1 MSTSSQRH
9 EWVKAKGT
17 NISHFKFFHLRRWRK
32 CSFLLSFWKFYR
44 IYIYTQQQQSWVLFR
59 YAWVVSFSHAFTFRD
74 ICESNLLS
82 ACEKCP
88 RINTHVWHKGENF
101 QVFKVSCCS
110 WQLLPF
116 FFIWLRHAQ
125 KWLRF
130 LVDYKEKKSL
140 VIFGFVEFLQH
151 LPTPTRKGMSW
162 HVLRSHISCL
172 KDFANIHFKV
182 FASAAIISSQC
193 RAHFFL

>member
-110 WQLLPF
+110 WQLLPYF

-130 LVDYKEKKSL
+130 LVDYKEKKVLDYFWLRWIS
-140 VIFGFVEFLQH
+140 
-151 LPTPTRKGMSW
+151 PTPANANQKRNVLTCASQSHFMLKGFRKHS
-162 HVLRSHISCL
+162 
-172 KDFANIHFKV
+172 F
-182 FASAAIISSQC
+182 
-193 RAHFFL
+193 